1 MSSVLLTEA
10 PAGWRRL
17 RFDRVVHRS
26 KESGKP
32 NFDPLSVYL
41 EDGVVPRSSRDDNHN
56 RLGADMSNYLV
67 VRPGDIVFNKL
78 RTWQGGLGVSR
89 HLGVVSPA
97 YFVCRPVEDTDSRY
111 YHYLLRSNLYLAEL
125 TRLSKFMPPSQFDI
139 AWDDLRTMSVLL
151 PPLRTQQAIADYLDT
166 ETARIDALITKKR
179 RMIDLLG
186 EQVDAQVF
194 AAVSGSLSAGSAP
207 RKHTQIPWLDTIPS
221 HWGSPWLGANHSTQL
236 GKMLSASAAAGPEQ
250 HLYVKNTNVQW
261 DRFNLTDL
269 PTMTFDASD
278 RARCSLEHGDLLVC
292 EGGEVGRAAVWPGT
306 PADVFFQK
314 AIHRVRSIRT
324 EAEPR
329 YTMYCLW
336 AAANMNVFAVEGNQ
350 ATIVHL
356 TGEKLREHRFPWP
369 PLAEQREIV
378 RRLDESRVE
387 IEAMVQRLSQQI
399 ELLTERR
406 QALITAAV
414 TGELEIPGVAT

>member
-1 MSSVLLTEA
+1 MSSVLPTEA

-179 RMIDLLG
+179 RMIDLLQ
-186 EQVDAQVF
+186 ELTLEKTDHLVW
-194 AAVSGSLSAGSAP
+194 SGGHPKGQLKRLVPLERKIMYGIVLPGPNVENGALLIKGGDTKAGRLDP
-207 RKHTQIPWLDTIPS
+207 RTLARTAFEIEAK
-221 HWGSPWLGANHSTQL
+221 
-236 GKMLSASAAAGPEQ
+236 
-250 HLYVKNTNVQW
+250 YVRSRVKT
-261 DRFNLTDL
+261 
-269 PTMTFDASD
+269 
-278 RARCSLEHGDLLVC
+278 GDLLFAIRGGVGDVEIAPPSI
-292 EGGEVGRAAVWPGT
+292 EGANITQDVARISPKEGIDGRWLLHALRSPSAQR
-306 PADVFFQK
+306 DVTNR
-314 AIHRVRSIRT
+314 IT
-324 EAEPR
+324 
-329 YTMYCLW
+329 
-336 AAANMNVFAVEGNQ
+336 G
-350 ATIVHL
+350 ATIRGINIEELERVEVPVPPPEVQGVLVERLERNHVVS
-356 TGEKLREHRFPWP
+356 TGAISLLREQLGL
-369 PLAEQREIV
+369 LAEH
-378 RRLDESRVE
+378 
-387 IEAMVQRLSQQI
+387 
-399 ELLTERR
+399 R

-414 TGELEIPGVAT
+414 TGELEIPGVAA

>member
-1 MSSVLLTEA
+1 MSSVLPTEA

-166 ETARIDALITKKR
+166 ETARIDALITKK
-179 RMIDLLG
+179 
-186 EQVDAQVF
+186 
-194 AAVSGSLSAGSAP
+194 
-207 RKHTQIPWLDTIPS
+207 T
-221 HWGSPWLGANHSTQL
+221 
-236 GKMLSASAAAGPEQ
+236 
-250 HLYVKNTNVQW
+250 
-261 DRFNLTDL
+261 RF
-269 PTMTFDASD
+269 
-278 RARCSLEHGDLLVC
+278 
-292 EGGEVGRAAVWPGT
+292 
-306 PADVFFQK
+306 
-314 AIHRVRSIRT
+314 
-324 EAEPR
+324 
-329 YTMYCLW
+329 
-336 AAANMNVFAVEGNQ
+336 
-350 ATIVHL
+350 
-356 TGEKLREHRFPWP
+356 
-369 PLAEQREIV
+369 
-378 RRLDESRVE
+378 
-387 IEAMVQRLSQQI
+387 I
-399 ELLTERR
+399 ELLKEKR
-406 QALITAAV
+406 QALITHAV
-414 TGELEIPGVAT
+414 TKGLDPNVKMRDSGIDWIGEVPEQWNVVQVRHVATLGSGHTPSRSRPDWWEDCYILGSSCGYLAGTPRR